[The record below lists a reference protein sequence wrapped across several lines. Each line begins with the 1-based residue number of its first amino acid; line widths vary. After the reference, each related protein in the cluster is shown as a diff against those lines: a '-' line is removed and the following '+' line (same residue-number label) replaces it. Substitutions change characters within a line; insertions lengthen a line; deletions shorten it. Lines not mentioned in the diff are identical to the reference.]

1 MRTINILRTMAV
13 AGAVLLA
20 PSMMS
25 AQVAKP
31 LAFSIFGGASMPM
44 GDASNAFN
52 TGYTFGGSMDLR
64 NSSMLGLRADASYS
78 SNSLK
83 STVGTGSN
91 KTMGANLDAVLWT
104 SKSPSPVTPYLVT
117 GASFA
122 HYDIGNGVPTENHW
136 GFNAGAG
143 LDFAMGRIPARI
155 DARYTQISTGKDANG
170 NSTSMKTV
178 PLTFGIRF

>member
-1 MRTINILRTMAV
+1 MRPINIFRTMAV

-20 PSMMS
+20 PSVLS
-25 AQVAKP
+25 AQVAHKP
-31 LAFSIFGGASMPM
+31 LSFALFGGASMPM
-44 GDASNAFN
+44 GDASDALN

-78 SNSLK
+78 SNSVK

-104 SKSPSPVTPYLVT
+104 SKRPSPVTPYFVA

-136 GFNAGAG
+136 GYNAGAG

-155 DARYTQISTGKDANG
+155 DARYTQISTGDG
-170 NSTSMKTV
+170 TSMKTV

>member
-1 MRTINILRTMAV
+1 
-13 AGAVLLA
+13 
-20 PSMMS
+20 MMS
-25 AQVAKP
+25 AQVASKP
-31 LAFSIFGGASMPM
+31 LSFSLFGGASMPM